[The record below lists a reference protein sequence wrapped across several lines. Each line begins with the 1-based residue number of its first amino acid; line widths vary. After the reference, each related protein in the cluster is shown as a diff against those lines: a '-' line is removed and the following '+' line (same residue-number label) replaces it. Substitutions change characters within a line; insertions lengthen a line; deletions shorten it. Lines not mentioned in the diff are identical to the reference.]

1 MHDRLIQLNAEYA
14 AAIDDGRL
22 EDWPGFFTERCLY
35 RVTTRDNY
43 RRGMP
48 AGLIYA
54 DSRDMLAD
62 RVLSL
67 RKANVYETQSYR
79 HVIGMPRV
87 LPGPAQ
93 QGPKVATSFM
103 VMRIDRQGHTGIFA
117 SGEYLDVV
125 ETHGDVVQL
134 RERDVVCDS
143 SRIDTLLALPL

>member
-14 AAIDDGRL
+14 ASIDDDRL
-22 EDWPGFFTERCLY
+22 EDWPGFFTENCLY

-54 DSRDMLAD
+54 DTRDMLAD

-79 HVIGMPRV
+79 HVIGMPRI
-87 LPGPAQ
+87 LPAPSDR
-93 QGPKVATSFM
+93 GPKVATSFV
-103 VMRIDRQGHTGIFA
+103 VMRINRQGHTDIFA
-117 SGEYLDVV
+117 SGEYLDII
-125 ETHGDVVQL
+125 ETHGDAMLL